1 MEYQLHDWSNEHT
14 YMTEQTTLNAE
25 QEAFLA
31 YQAAAT
37 KRLESSS
44 KIADAFD
51 AYEKAAEASYAAY
64 DEYVRMTAAQN
75 DAYAAYTALNKAN
88 DAEFDRCNEL
98 YNEWVK
104 VRGY

>member
-1 MEYQLHDWSNEHT
+1 
-14 YMTEQTTLNAE
+14 MTEQTTLNAE

-37 KRLESSS
+37 KRLESSQ
-44 KIADAFD
+44 KISDAFNAYVAASEAAYAQYEKYVSITAAAKE
-51 AYEKAAEASYAAY
+51 AYEAY
-64 DEYVRMTAAQN
+64 S
-75 DAYAAYTALNKAN
+75 ALTKIN

>member
-1 MEYQLHDWSNEHT
+1 MN
-14 YMTEQTTLNAE
+14 EQTILNAE
-25 QEAFLA
+25 QTAFLA

-37 KRLESSS
+37 KRLESSN
-44 KIADAFD
+44 KINEAF
-51 AYEKAAEASYAAY
+51 AIYVAAAEAAHAEY
-64 DEYVRMTAAQN
+64 DKYVGMTTAQN

-104 VRGY
+104 IRGY